1 LSLDERTV
9 GYGGGLVVGI
19 DATNLRQG
27 GGRTHL
33 VELLRAAIPE
43 AHGISRVVVWGS
55 KDTLARLDARPWLEK
70 VNPSALERGL
80 LSRSLWQRF
89 CLSKAAHGSDC
100 DVLFV
105 PGGSYAGNF
114 HPVVTM
120 SRNMLPFEWLE
131 IRRYGWSSVM
141 LKILLLRWT
150 QARTFRKAQGVI
162 FLTQYAHDAVMNV
175 IKSTFGKTAVIPH
188 GIADRFKRPI
198 PGQRPITDYSLTN
211 PFRILYVSHIEKYKH
226 QWHAAEAVGM
236 LRAAGYPVVLDLVGP
251 EGNAIK
257 QLQTAMGK
265 IDPDGAFI
273 KYWGAIPHE
282 KMSSIHGDA
291 DLFLFASSCENMPNI
306 LLEGMAAGLPIACSN
321 RGPMPEVLGD
331 AGVYFDPENPQD
343 IARALRELIE
353 CPDLRMRLAT
363 KASERSNAHSW
374 ARCANKTF
382 EFIAEVVSGYDQPKE
397 CG

>member
-1 LSLDERTV
+1 MKL
-9 GYGGGLVVGI
+9 GI
-19 DATNLRQG
+19 DASNIRSG
-27 GGRTHL
+27 GGVTHL
-33 VELLRAAIPE
+33 VELLRCADPLSYGCTQVI
-43 AHGISRVVVWGS
+43 VWS
-55 KDTLARLDARPWLEK
+55 CHATLNQIENRPWLVKTHHALLEK
-70 VNPSALERGL
+70 GL
-80 LSRSLWQRF
+80 PWRIYWQK
-89 CLSKAAHGSDC
+89 CHLSKLARSAGC
-100 DVLFV
+100 DALFV
-105 PGGSYAGNF
+105 PGGSYAGDF
-114 HPVVTM
+114 LPFITM
-120 SRNMLPFEWLE
+120 SQNLLPFDWLE
-131 IRRYGWSSVM
+131 IRRYGWSSIM

-150 QARTFRKAQGVI
+150 QSRTFRKAQGVI

-211 PFRILYVSHIEKYKH
+211 PFRILYVSHIEQYKH
-226 QWHAAEAVGM
+226 QWHVAEAVGM

-251 EGNAIK
+251 KGNAIK

-273 KYWGAIPHE
+273 KYWGAISYG
-282 KMSSIHGDA
+282 KMPEILRNT

-331 AGVYFDPENPQD
+331 AGVYFDPENPHD

-353 CPDLRMRLAT
+353 SPDLRMRLAT
-363 KASERSNAHSW
+363 KASERSNAYSW
-374 ARCANKTF
+374 ARCANETF